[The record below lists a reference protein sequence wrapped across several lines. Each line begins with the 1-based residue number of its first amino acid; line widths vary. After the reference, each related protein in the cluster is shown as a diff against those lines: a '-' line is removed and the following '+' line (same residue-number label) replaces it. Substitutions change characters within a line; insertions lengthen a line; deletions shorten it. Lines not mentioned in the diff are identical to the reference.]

1 MEANYNNSAEYYEE
15 KPDSNSP
22 DLKALFLKYLRYW
35 PYVAVSVVLA
45 LAAAHIK
52 NKFTHPIYKQ
62 QSSFLIKEDDRN
74 AGILDLTGLG
84 VQRFGGQGQRLADE
98 SLLVKAKRLGERVLS
113 HLDFDVEYYSPETC
127 IKREVYS
134 RSPVKVTLDWVHA
147 QLTGGD
153 IKVTWNNAQSFRV
166 ELLDVEYG
174 LTVPGENSKVPVEN
188 PVFPNDNFP
197 FDEWIESSLT
207 KFKIE
212 LLSEAAEG
220 EVILRFRDRGSLVSQ
235 YTGDDMQVW
244 ILDPASSILGL
255 SVISQQP

>member
-1 MEANYNNSAEYYEE
+1 MAM
-15 KPDSNSP
+15 
-22 DLKALFLKYLRYW
+22 FLKYFRCW
-35 PYVAVSVVLA
+35 PYVLVSVVLG
-45 LAAAHIK
+45 LTAAHLK

-84 VQRFGGQGQRLADE
+84 VQSFGGQGQRLANAT
-98 SLLVKAKRLGERVLS
+98 LLMKSKPLADQVLS
-113 HLDFDVEYYSPETC
+113 HLDFDVEYYIPEAF
-127 IKREVYS
+127 INREVYGN
-134 RSPVKVTLDWVHA
+134 SPVRVTLDWEHP

-166 ELLDVEYG
+166 ELLDEEYG
-174 LTVPGENSKVPVEN
+174 LTVPEENRKVPVEN

-212 LLSEAAEG
+212 LLSEVTEG
-220 EVILRFRDRGSLVSQ
+220 EVILRFRDRGSLISQ
-235 YTGDDMQVW
+235 YTGDNLQVW
-244 ILDPASSILGL
+244 PLDPASSILGL